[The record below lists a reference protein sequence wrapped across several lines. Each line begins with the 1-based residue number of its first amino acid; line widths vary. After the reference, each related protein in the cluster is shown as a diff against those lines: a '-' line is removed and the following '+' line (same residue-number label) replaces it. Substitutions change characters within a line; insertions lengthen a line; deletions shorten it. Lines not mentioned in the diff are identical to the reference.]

1 MCRRQLGGVYP
12 RGPRKG
18 CVVLGGGSP
27 PPKPEFKNGAMK
39 RRVAAFNSPGS
50 AGLYAPWRGG
60 NLNDGANCGLPC
72 ANGNNSPANSNWNGV
87 PRHADDI

>member
-1 MCRRQLGGVYP
+1 
-12 RGPRKG
+12 
-18 CVVLGGGSP
+18 
-27 PPKPEFKNGAMK
+27 MK
-39 RRVAAFNSPGS
+39 RRVAAFISPGS

-87 PRHADDI
+87 PRNADDK